1 MAGKRKPSKSG
12 IRARISSKWK
22 SLHDHHL
29 TIMTTAFVI
38 TLGMMLFTFVFALL
52 GLYAEWTQE
61 MNALA
66 WGAGIIGAFAA
77 IFLWPEFFFFFGRFN
92 MLREYLE
99 LDSPSE
105 MRRGIADAEE
115 SAKLLGPRYEEKLR
129 KHLSDKGVRSKRRS
143 K

>member
-1 MAGKRKPSKSG
+1 MAKKRKPSKSG
-12 IRARISSKWK
+12 ISARISSRWE

-66 WGAGIIGAFAA
+66 WGAGIIGALTA
-77 IFLWPEFFFFFGRFN
+77 IFLWPEFFFLFGRFN
-92 MLREYLE
+92 TLREYLE
-99 LDSPSE
+99 LESPSE
-105 MRRGIADAEE
+105 IRRGIADAEE
-115 SAKLLGPRYEEKLR
+115 SARLLGPRYEDRLA
-129 KHLSDKGVRSKRRS
+129 KHLSEKGVRSKRRS
-143 K
+143 R